1 MDPYASGMFKSN
13 PYAAKT
19 SIQGELVVVLRGTY
33 PNRGLQLITPPSRAL
48 NLGEVHELIITDQPC
63 RPGDQVDPIAYLGFF
78 AVTTP
83 GVMVVGDEMCI
94 AGQVVGTIAGFD
106 ETHMPNHLNIV
117 VQGERTDGET
127 RGFFLHAPVVST
139 QR

>member
-19 SIQGELVVVLRGTY
+19 PILGELVVVLRGTY
-33 PNRGLQLITPPSRAL
+33 PNRDLMLITPPSRAL

-63 RPGDQVDPIAYLGFF
+63 KPGDKVDPIAYLGFF
-78 AVTTP
+78 AVTSP
-83 GVMVVGDEMCI
+83 GIMVVGDQLSI

-117 VQGERTDGET
+117 VLGERTDGEA
-127 RGFFLHAPVVST
+127 RGFFLRAPVVLD
-139 QR
+139 QQ